1 MSPKSMVQVFGWFGN
16 LLTNS
21 SVAGVQLSPAIFT
34 NIPNP
39 EPNTIRTGPVHFS
52 NTPTGMYSSG
62 IHKVDVALY
71 GKSRLQIHFQ
81 ADCGEVLVEEVL
93 NIVYQIAR
101 KNKIQESPNNEPD
114 MAFGSGPVQV
124 RDQLRTEQWLR
135 VTIPTNGR
143 SRCSPTVLH
152 LPLSIK
158 AVPAQEDIKPTNG
171 VALSLQKIVEQRCG
185 KDSGSSTRGYYGPEW
200 ARGPGP
206 PLWTIQVAAM
216 PDNSLTYKGTLFG
229 KWGRYIQQIPP
240 RGTVDENKMMRNKIF
255 RVSGDIDARATW

>member
-52 NTPTGMYSSG
+52 NTPTGLYSSG

-71 GKSRLQIHFQ
+71 GKSRLQIQFQ
-81 ADCGEVLVEEVL
+81 ADCGEVVVEEVL

-101 KNKIQESPNNEPD
+101 KNKVRT
-114 MAFGSGPVQV
+114 GPVQV

-171 VALSLQKIVEQRCG
+171 VALSLQKIVEQR
-185 KDSGSSTRGYYGPEW
+185 W
-200 ARGPGP
+200 
-206 PLWTIQVAAM
+206 
-216 PDNSLTYKGTLFG
+216 
-229 KWGRYIQQIPP
+229 
-240 RGTVDENKMMRNKIF
+240 
-255 RVSGDIDARATW
+255 

>member
-52 NTPTGMYSSG
+52 NTPTGLYSSG

-71 GKSRLQIHFQ
+71 GKSRLQIQFQ
-81 ADCGEVLVEEVL
+81 ADCGEVVVEEVL

-101 KNKIQESPNNEPD
+101 KNNVR
-114 MAFGSGPVQV
+114 AGPVQV

-158 AVPAQEDIKPTNG
+158 AVPVQEDIKPMN
-171 VALSLQKIVEQRCG
+171 VALSLQKIIEQRCG
-185 KDSGSSTRGYYGPEW
+185 KDSGSSARGYYGPEW

-206 PLWTIQVAAM
+206 PLWTIQVAAR

-240 RGTVDENKMMRNKIF
+240 RGTVDENKMTRNKIF

>member
-52 NTPTGMYSSG
+52 NTPTGLYSSG

-71 GKSRLQIHFQ
+71 GKSRLQIQFQ
-81 ADCGEVLVEEVL
+81 ADCGEVVVEEVL

-101 KNKIQESPNNEPD
+101 KNNVRAGSHMFSPVHKDPGISEQRTGHG
-114 MAFGSGPVQV
+114 FRFRSGSSSGSAQN
-124 RDQLRTEQWLR
+124 RTVATGDYSDKRENAGRVGLR
-135 VTIPTNGR
+135 VWLCVR
-143 SRCSPTVLH
+143 S
-152 LPLSIK
+152 
-158 AVPAQEDIKPTNG
+158 
-171 VALSLQKIVEQRCG
+171 G
-185 KDSGSSTRGYYGPEW
+185 KDSGSSARGYYGPEW

-206 PLWTIQVAAM
+206 PLWTIQVAAR

-240 RGTVDENKMMRNKIF
+240 RGTVDENKMTRNKIF

>member
-52 NTPTGMYSSG
+52 NTPTGLYSSG

-71 GKSRLQIHFQ
+71 GSHMF
-81 ADCGEVLVEEVL
+81 
-93 NIVYQIAR
+93 
-101 KNKIQESPNNEPD
+101 SPVHKDPGISEQRTGHG
-114 MAFGSGPVQV
+114 FRFRSGSSSGSAQN
-124 RDQLRTEQWLR
+124 RTVATGDYSDKRENAGRVGLR
-135 VTIPTNGR
+135 VWLCVQ
-143 SRCSPTVLH
+143 S
-152 LPLSIK
+152 
-158 AVPAQEDIKPTNG
+158 
-171 VALSLQKIVEQRCG
+171 G
-185 KDSGSSTRGYYGPEW
+185 KDSGSSARGYYGPEW
-200 ARGPGP
+200 APGPGP

-240 RGTVDENKMMRNKIF
+240 RGTVDENKMTRNKIF